1 MKISNK
7 ILLGLLAAVVLHIIT
22 GMVIVRGSL
31 APGGIGNGDN
41 LVEGNGITKKVDF
54 PIDDFEHIMIEGNYK
69 VELSQG
75 TPSAAIEGDE
85 NLMEYLDF
93 GLEGDGKTLSIKAK
107 KGYTLT
113 PKNGIILHISF
124 EHLESISSY
133 GFCNFHS
140 DQALNFEDLEIHMH
154 GAGMV
159 DFPLTANTLEL
170 QINGSCETSFTGTV
184 NLLEANISGVGQ
196 LNANGL
202 VAKKADLQIT
212 GSGTANVNVT
222 EYLDASTSGSSYINY
237 SGNPKVDMR
246 TSGAS
251 RISKL

>member
-7 ILLGLLAAVVLHIIT
+7 ILIGLLAAVVLHIIT

-85 NLMEYLDF
+85 NLIEYLDL
-93 GLEGDGKTLSIKAK
+93 GVEGDGKTLSIKAK

-113 PKNGIILHISF
+113 PKNGIVLHISF
-124 EHLESISSY
+124 DNLESIQSY
-133 GFCNFHS
+133 GFGNFHS
-140 DQALNFEDLEIHMH
+140 DQPLTFEDLEILMH
-154 GAGMV
+154 GAGV
-159 DFPLTANTLEL
+159 TDFPLEANTLEL
-170 QINGSCETSFTGTV
+170 KIDGWCEANLKGKV
-184 NLLEANISGVGQ
+184 NLLEANITGVSQ
-196 LNANGL
+196 LQAEDL
-202 VAKKADLQIT
+202 VAKKADIKIA
-212 GSGTANVNVT
+212 GSGTANVHVT
-222 EYLDASTSGSSYINY
+222 DYLDANTSGSSYINY
-237 SGNPKVDMR
+237 TGNPKVDMR

-251 RISKL
+251 RVSKK